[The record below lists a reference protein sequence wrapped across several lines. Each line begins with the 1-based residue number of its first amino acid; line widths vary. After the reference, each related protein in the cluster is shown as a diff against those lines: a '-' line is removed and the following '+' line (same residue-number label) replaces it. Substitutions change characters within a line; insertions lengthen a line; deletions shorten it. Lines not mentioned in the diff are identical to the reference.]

1 MGVVTEAPVVKP
13 AETYIV
19 ETEAPEVDLST
30 EARLGE
36 PIGDTES
43 EVSAVEP
50 AETYFVDEETTSQ
63 EETVLPVVVFEAIE
77 PADTYL
83 ISEEIIS
90 EVEEPEEILAIE
102 TDTVI
107 EAVINNSL
115 DSAAGKAEHANGYWI
130 EVSGDRDVL
139 VQFHA

>member
-19 ETEAPEVDLST
+19 ETEAPVVDLST

-36 PIGDTES
+36 PIVDTES

-83 ISEEIIS
+83 VSEEIKTC
-90 EVEEPEEILAIE
+90 VEEPEEILAIE
-102 TDTVI
+102 ADTAL
-107 EAVINNSL
+107 EAINNSL

-139 VQFHA
+139 VQYHA

>member
-1 MGVVTEAPVVKP
+1 MG
-13 AETYIV
+13 

-36 PIGDTES
+36 PIGDTDS

-50 AETYFVDEETTSQ
+50 AEAYFVDEETTSQ
-63 EETVLPVVVFEAIE
+63 EESVLPVVVFEAIE

-83 ISEEIIS
+83 VSEEIKTC
-90 EVEEPEEILAIE
+90 VEEPEEILAIE
-102 TDTVI
+102 ADTAL

-139 VQFHA
+139 VQ